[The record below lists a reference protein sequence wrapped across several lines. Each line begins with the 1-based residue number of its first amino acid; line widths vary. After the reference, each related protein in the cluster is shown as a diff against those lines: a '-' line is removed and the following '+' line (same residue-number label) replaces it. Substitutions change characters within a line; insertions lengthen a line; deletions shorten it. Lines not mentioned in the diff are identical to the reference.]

1 VAANPLEKDKRLAYY
16 HAGVAVVGVELGVS
30 IQRLSI
36 RRSDGS
42 DPTPLLEQLGDWC
55 FEHDSMPAFQFVVIE
70 NYCTTL
76 LAGSAGQLQR
86 AEARAGYEHASMEQR
101 AMARRYRTKAVQTYD
116 ALTDRAFA
124 IALAGLQPCDGGDT
138 LKSLRRLWLR
148 ADYLLRQEPHRSQ
161 LNCLATRLLD
171 VEEMFW
177 PEILAVI
184 SG

>member
-42 DPTPLLEQLGDWC
+42 DWC

-86 AEARAGYEHASMEQR
+86 AEARAGYEYASMEQR

-161 LNCLATRLLD
+161 LNSLATRLL
-171 VEEMFW
+171 VAEEMFW